1 MQSYT
6 SFTANTV
13 IFFQVSTLALLSYH
27 YMSTE
32 GVMINSY
39 EREKVKL
46 N

>member
-32 GVMINSY
+32 GVMNTY